1 MVRHRRRNH
10 RDHEP
15 VTQRSRMGSRR
26 QARRTPLPSGHNQ
39 EVVEPPGAPVW
50 SVVSAPVPSALSGQR
65 PRGSASRDRFRD
77 MVCNRQH
84 RQRASYQQHPKH
96 PDGNREM
103 NIVRVAQAIST
114 EAHTGV
120 FRSCGDL
127 YINHPAVGA
136 ARLAAFVSVLRQSSL
151 AGCTTRSTKAP
162 GLRSGSSAP
171 PGFPKHHPL
180 PWYRCPPGELCF
192 GLVARAAVDPIGQV
206 RETRRQ
212 RRGQRR

>member
-1 MVRHRRRNH
+1 VGWCATGNTGNTGNVHR
-10 RDHEP
+10 
-15 VTQRSRMGSRR
+15 VSTQI
-26 QARRTPLPSGHNQ
+26 
-39 EVVEPPGAPVW
+39 
-50 SVVSAPVPSALSGQR
+50 
-65 PRGSASRDRFRD
+65 
-77 MVCNRQH
+77 
-84 RQRASYQQHPKH
+84 H
-96 PDGNREM
+96 PDGNREV